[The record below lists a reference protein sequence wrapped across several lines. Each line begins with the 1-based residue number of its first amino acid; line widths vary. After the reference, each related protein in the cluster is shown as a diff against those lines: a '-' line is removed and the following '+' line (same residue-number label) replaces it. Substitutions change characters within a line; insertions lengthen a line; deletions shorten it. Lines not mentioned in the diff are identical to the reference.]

1 MSKGDLISRE
11 ALKEALKSGCEICP
25 DANTN
30 WCEHCC
36 KINDF
41 EDLID
46 DAPTVEPQDRWG
58 RWVISEIRCPNC
70 LEYFDTDCYSKGEL
84 DKCPSCGAK
93 MKGGAI

>member
-1 MSKGDLISRE
+1 MSEVRLIDAN

-46 DAPTVEPQDRWG
+46 DAPTV
-58 RWVISEIRCPNC
+58 
-70 LEYFDTDCYSKGEL
+70 FDEKAYSQGYKQAVCDERASKG
-84 DKCPSCGAK
+84 G
-93 MKGGAI
+93 